1 MVQSKNL
8 SIEILCGPESILCCH
23 SYHPV
28 KYKQGLIKSLFNKT
42 DILTSTTTEV
52 NLLNETLKNKYPL
65 KYINLYKGP
74 SKLRPTVLL
83 ASIKPIYITLPF
95 RKESNRFVLK

>member
-8 SIEILCGPESILCCH
+8 SIEILCGPESILCRH

-28 KYKQGLIKSLFNKT
+28 EYKQGLIKSLFNKT
-42 DILTSTTTEV
+42 DILTSATTEV
-52 NLLNETLKNKYPL
+52 NLLNETLKNK

-74 SKLRPTVLL
+74 SMLRPTVLL